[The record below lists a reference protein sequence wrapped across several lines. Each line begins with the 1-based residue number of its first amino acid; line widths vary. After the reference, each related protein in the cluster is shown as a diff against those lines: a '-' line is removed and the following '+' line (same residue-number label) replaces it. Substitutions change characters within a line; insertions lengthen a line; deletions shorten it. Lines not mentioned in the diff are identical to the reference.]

1 MSRILPARHDP
12 ALAVRVLRSVPLR
25 YADGADPSLDR
36 PAHVRSASG
45 LAWVDGALA
54 VLQDDANFVAIADP
68 STGLCTPVTLPAGE
82 GGLRQFDSLRGNK
95 RFKLDL
101 EACTAVPTI
110 DGDTLVAFGSGS
122 TARREGI
129 VIVHGIGNGAPRV
142 ERVHA
147 PAFYAAL
154 RASADFAGSEMNVE
168 GAAYHAGRIHLLN
181 RGNGAPSA
189 DRQPAD
195 GACSVDW
202 AELRAYLDH
211 PADRPSPI
219 PEHVVRY
226 ELGTIAESLLT
237 FTDAAWIGDRLAF
250 TAAAE
255 DSPNAVD
262 DGPVTGSAVGWIDGD
277 GAATLG
283 LLVDAA
289 GAPLAEKVEGVAPG
303 LRPGTLLLCTD
314 PDDPRAPSNLLE
326 VELAGPWPF

>member
-1 MSRILPARHDP
+1 MIRTLRAHHDP

-25 YADGADPSLDR
+25 YANGADPSLDR

-68 STGLCTPVTLPAGE
+68 ATGLCVPVTLPAGE
-82 GGLRQFDSLRGNK
+82 GGLRQFDAVRGNK
-95 RFKLDL
+95 SFKLDL
-101 EACTAVPTI
+101 EACTAVPSV
-110 DGDTLVAFGSGS
+110 DGDLLVAFGSGS

-129 VIVHGIGNGAPRV
+129 VVVHGIGNGAPRV
-142 ERVHA
+142 ERFHA
-147 PAFYAAL
+147 PRFYAAL

-168 GAAYHAGRIHLLN
+168 GAAYHDGRIHLLN

-189 DRQPAD
+189 DRQPVDAL
-195 GACSVDW
+195 CSVDW
-202 AELRAYLDH
+202 AELRAHLEH
-211 PADRPSPI
+211 PADRRSPH
-219 PEHVVRY
+219 PEDVVRY
-226 ELGTIAESLLT
+226 ALGTIAGSLLT
-237 FTDAAWIGDRLAF
+237 FTDAAWIGDRLVF

-262 DGPVTGSAVGWIDGD
+262 DGPVAGSAVGWIENDGT
-277 GAATLG
+277 ATLG

-314 PDDPRAPSNLLE
+314 PDDPRAPSELLE
-326 VELAGPWPF
+326 VELTGPWPF